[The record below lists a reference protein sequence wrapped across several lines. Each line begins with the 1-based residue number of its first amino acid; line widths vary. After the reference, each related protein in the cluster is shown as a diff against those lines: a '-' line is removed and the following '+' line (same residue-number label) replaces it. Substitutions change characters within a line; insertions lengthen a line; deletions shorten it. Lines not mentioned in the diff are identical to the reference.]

1 MLHDTMLPSRCR
13 LCSRSQ
19 LATRLT
25 SLIMMKRRR
34 PLAGKVCGPR
44 KKNGEGRKRCN
55 LLCARGIGSANLW
68 LLHTRAHSTGHAPD
82 DKPASDHVTPGSG
95 GRAHECIVT
104 SLALFPHLHQP
115 WRRRQMCGVDAQRSH
130 MSSWPT
136 PNPITTTPTLTTVP
150 EDISPGS
157 QEAMRNALN
166 KPPRGHRMAGGGMKA
181 KKRKTSPAKQQRRP
195 KGRQAWNPGGRP
207 Q

>member
-1 MLHDTMLPSRCR
+1 MLHDTMLPSQCR

-25 SLIMMKRRR
+25 SLIMMKRHR
-34 PLAGKVCGPR
+34 PLAGQVCGPR
-44 KKNGEGRKRCN
+44 RKNGEGRKRCN

-104 SLALFPHLHQP
+104 SLAPFPPCTSLGAGGK
-115 WRRRQMCGVDAQRSH
+115 CVVS
-130 MSSWPT
+130 
-136 PNPITTTPTLTTVP
+136 
-150 EDISPGS
+150 
-157 QEAMRNALN
+157 MRNAVTCPAGLLRIPSRPRPPSPLCLKISALGLR
-166 KPPRGHRMAGGGMKA
+166 KPCAMHSTNPRAG
-181 KKRKTSPAKQQRRP
+181 T
-195 KGRQAWNPGGRP
+195 AWREEE
-207 Q
+207 